1 MQKLD
6 RLGWAAG
13 ICFRAYGWRIGIRVD
28 EPETLERMAP
38 CLPPGWEPSPAPF
51 VDQLYS
57 LRVGSKGGRREHLLH
72 AGCRLSVRT
81 TDLEQACQVLEG
93 DIRLFLAEK
102 ARDRI
107 FVHAGVVG
115 WQGRA
120 LLVPGRSYSG
130 KSTLVAAL
138 LRAGAT
144 YCSDEYAVLDSR
156 GLVHPYAREL
166 KLRVGPELQC
176 HPPERF
182 GARSATAPLP
192 VGLVALARY
201 QPGARW
207 QPRRLSHGR
216 ALLEVLNHTVP
227 ARSRPEA
234 ALATL
239 QAMLPSA
246 VTVKGLRGEAEE
258 TAVALLKYLKTGCTD
273 RTLAPMPRATDR
285 RAA

>member
-28 EPETLERMAP
+28 QPAVLEKVAE
-38 CLPPGWEPSPAPF
+38 CLPPDWEPSPPPF

-57 LRVGSKGGRREHLLH
+57 LRVGVRNDRVLHVGARR
-72 AGCRLSVRT
+72 AARAM
-81 TDLEQACQVLEG
+81 DLDQACEVLEG
-93 DIRLFLAEK
+93 EIRLFLAEK
-102 ARDRI
+102 ARDRV

-115 WQGRA
+115 WHGRA

-144 YCSDEYAVLDSR
+144 YYSDEYAVLDSQ

-166 KLRVGPELQC
+166 KIRAGPDLQR

-182 GARSATAPLP
+182 GGRSATAPLP

-207 QPRRLSHGR
+207 RPRPLSRGR

-234 ALATL
+234 ALAAL
-239 QAMLPSA
+239 QAMLPGGA
-246 VTVKGLRGEAEE
+246 AALKGLRGEAEE
-258 TAVALLKYLKTGCTD
+258 TAVVLLDSFKHVNEDHAHAVAQSACG
-273 RTLAPMPRATDR
+273 
-285 RAA
+285 